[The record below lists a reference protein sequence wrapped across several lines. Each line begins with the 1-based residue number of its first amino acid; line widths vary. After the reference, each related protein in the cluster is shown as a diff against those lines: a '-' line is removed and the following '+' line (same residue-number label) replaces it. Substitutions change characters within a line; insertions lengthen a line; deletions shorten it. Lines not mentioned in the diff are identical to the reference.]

1 MQELIPLNLPP
12 APLKIQRQADQKLLV
27 QCLIRRKYL
36 VLTPEEWVR
45 QHLVAYLHLQS
56 GFPLEKISVE
66 KQIKYDGFT
75 KRWDIVVY
83 DQAFNPLL
91 LIECKAPQISL
102 SEAVFQQ
109 VAVYQRNIQAPFIA
123 LSNGLSHLIYALNKE
138 NGTLAVCEDFPK
150 AFNFEKN

>member
-1 MQELIPLNLPP
+1 MQELTPLSLPP

-27 QCLIRRKYL
+27 RCLIRRKFL

-45 QHLVAYLHLQS
+45 QHLIAYLHFQS
-56 GFPLEKISVE
+56 RFPLEKISVE

-91 LIECKAPQISL
+91 LIECKAPQVPL
-102 SEAVFQQ
+102 SNSVFQQ
-109 VAVYQRNIQAPFIA
+109 VAVYQRNIQAPYIA
-123 LSNGLSHLIYALNKE
+123 LSNGMTHLIYALNKDR
-138 NGTLAVCEDFPK
+138 GTLDLCEDFPN
-150 AFNFEKN
+150 ALNFERN